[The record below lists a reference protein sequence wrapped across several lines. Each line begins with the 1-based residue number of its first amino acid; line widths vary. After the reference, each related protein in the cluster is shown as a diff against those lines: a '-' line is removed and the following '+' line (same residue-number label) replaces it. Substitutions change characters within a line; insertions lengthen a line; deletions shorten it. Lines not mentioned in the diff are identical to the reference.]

1 MTIKQIIAS
10 YDVPNDSTERG
21 VIFET
26 NQIPTGSFIEIL
38 QISTEAE
45 MLVKIEGIGG
55 FEFNTY
61 DPATRVFSDGFTLGG
76 DYSMKRSDLTG
87 AGDTDFVTT
96 QQLTVNVTNS
106 GSANSRIVILVTFRP
121 KEWSYGIFIKSSS

>member
-1 MTIKQIIAS
+1 MTIRQIIS
-10 YDVPNDSTERG
+10 SFDVPNDSSERTLT
-21 VIFET
+21 FES
-26 NQIPTGSFIEIL
+26 NQIPVGSFVEIL

-61 DPATRVFSDGFTLGG
+61 DPSPTLAGNFFSDGFTLGG
-76 DYSMKRSDLTG
+76 DYSMKRSDLSNLEP
-87 AGDTDFVTT
+87 TDFVTT
-96 QQLTVNVTNS
+96 QQLTVRVTNS

-121 KEWSYGIFIKSSS
+121 KE